1 LLRRTTTSGRYIPE
15 IDGLR
20 FIAILT
26 VVLFHVAVQSSVRPH
41 AGPLTLPCL
50 KIVLHGTRGVWLFF
64 AISGFILGLPF
75 AQHHL
80 HGAKRVPLSL
90 YFLRRITRLEPPYIL
105 ALLLRVPLLVFVI
118 HTPLRRVLW
127 HLLASIFYIHT
138 FAFGVAST
146 INPPAWSLE
155 VEIEFYCLV
164 PLLAYYFAVRKPALR
179 RFALLLAMVVCG
191 LIQLHYPLLNDRLQL
206 SIANFLQ
213 YFLAGFLLC
222 DLYVTEWGRIRHSIL
237 WDLACLPIWFWI
249 FFSSSHYLH
258 MAMPFLIV
266 ILYIGAFKGALGRW
280 FFASRPISI
289 IGGMCYSIYL
299 THNLVLSGLVAA
311 RDHLAPHFAAVNAV
325 GQNYF
330 ALAALS
336 LPAVALIGAVYYVLI
351 EHPCMDKTWPQRLL
365 RWLKGNPAPASS

>member
-1 LLRRTTTSGRYIPE
+1 
-15 IDGLR
+15 
-20 FIAILT
+20 
-26 VVLFHVAVQSSVRPH
+26 
-41 AGPLTLPCL
+41 
-50 KIVLHGTRGVWLFF
+50 
-64 AISGFILGLPF
+64 
-75 AQHHL
+75 
-80 HGAKRVPLSL
+80 
-90 YFLRRITRLEPPYIL
+90 
-105 ALLLRVPLLVFVI
+105 
-118 HTPLRRVLW
+118 
-127 HLLASIFYIHT
+127 
-138 FAFGVAST
+138 
-146 INPPAWSLE
+146 
-155 VEIEFYCLV
+155 
-164 PLLAYYFAVRKPALR
+164 
-179 RFALLLAMVVCG
+179 MVVCG